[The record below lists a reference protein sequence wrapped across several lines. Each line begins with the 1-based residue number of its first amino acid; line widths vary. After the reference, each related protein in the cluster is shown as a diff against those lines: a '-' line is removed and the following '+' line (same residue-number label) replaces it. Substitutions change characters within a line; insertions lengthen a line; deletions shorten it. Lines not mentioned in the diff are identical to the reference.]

1 MAAYEQVEA
10 IEAWQKEHEQTCA
23 RCGIKIDRPPN
34 TAHKDSRI
42 HLCDGCATIE
52 ALLDSGVIKSGAE
65 KTKAE
70 FWENSTWAALRHLDW
85 LEEEAT
91 LMAID
96 DALEKAKEL
105 VAAGVDL
112 DTPITE
118 ISIPVDIREA

>member
-1 MAAYEQVEA
+1 MAAYEQIEV
-10 IEAWQKEHEQTCA
+10 IEAWQEEHEQTCP

-42 HLCDGCATIE
+42 HFCDGCAMIE
-52 ALLDSGVIKSGAE
+52 ALLDAGVIKPDTE
-65 KTKAE
+65 KITAE
-70 FWENSTWAALRHLDW
+70 FWEDSKWAALRHLDW

-96 DALEKAKEL
+96 DALAMAMKIAEK
-105 VAAGVDL
+105 GIDL